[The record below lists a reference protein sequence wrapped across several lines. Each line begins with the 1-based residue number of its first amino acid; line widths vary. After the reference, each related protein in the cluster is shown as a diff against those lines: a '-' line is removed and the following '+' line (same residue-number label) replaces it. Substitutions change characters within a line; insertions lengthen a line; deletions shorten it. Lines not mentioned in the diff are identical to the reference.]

1 MPFCDPRFTTLSDE
15 MEIFLSLSESLLP
28 LDDAVGEGVGEG
40 RGCCCGGAGCDG
52 TGTAVVVRGGSVS
65 AVLGVVLEN
74 FFCVC
79 CAPTHVCVWEKR
91 KEGEKGRWGQ
101 ITTALGSIVVSAHDA
116 P

>member
-1 MPFCDPRFTTLSDE
+1 VPFCDPRFTTLSDE

-74 FFCVC
+74 FFCMC
-79 CAPTHVCVWEKR
+79 CAPTRLRLGE
-91 KEGEKGRWGQ
+91 EEGGEKG
-101 ITTALGSIVVSAHDA
+101 ALGSDHDCA
-116 P
+116 RLDRRLGP